1 MQPNKRLIQQGLLR
15 NKDTVDAVASKAS
28 EQRWANRRDRNT
40 PAHLVID
47 AEMLGSRAA
56 PIPCILKDTSSTG
69 ARIELARATAE
80 RWISS
85 PGSMPQKFR
94 LQIPSE
100 LIEVQCAIAWC
111 AGNMIGVQFTAPAR
125 VLKRTPRPRPPE
137 KKKSMLS
144 LGNLFSK

>member
-1 MQPNKRLIQQGLLR
+1 MQPTKRLIQQGPIR
-15 NKDTVDAVASKAS
+15 NTDVDNAIASKAS
-28 EQRWANRRDRNT
+28 EQRWANRRQRNT

-85 PGSMPQKFR
+85 PGSMPERFR

-100 LIEVQCAIAWC
+100 LVEVQCCIAWC
-111 AGNMIGVQFTAPAR
+111 EGNMIGVQFTAPAR
-125 VLKRTPRPRPPE
+125 VLKRSPRPRPAP

-144 LGNLFSK
+144 LSGLFSK

>member
-1 MQPNKRLIQQGLLR
+1 MQPNKRVIQQGPLR
-15 NKDTVDAVASKAS
+15 DQSAVDAAAMKAS
-28 EQRWANRRDRNT
+28 EQRWAGRRQRNT
-40 PAHLVID
+40 PAHLIID
-47 AEMLGSRAA
+47 AEMLGTRAA

-85 PGSMPQKFR
+85 PGSMPEKFR

-100 LIEVQCAIAWC
+100 LVEVQCRIAWC
-111 AGNMIGVQFTAPAR
+111 EGNMIGVQFTAPAR
-125 VLKRTPRPRPPE
+125 VLKRNPRPRPAP